1 MVEDNERG
9 TYSPPTEDHLSY
21 ETRRPAPSRDQTPIT
36 LIASGIVL
44 VVLLLAVVLF
54 YNSGLNSRKVG
65 DVGEPLAGYKDGSI
79 EEARPLGDDDLIDSA
94 TDTSATAPKFANDTE
109 APQNRDASSAAA
121 PVKPA
126 DSAENILPPA
136 KTVIKPAEPPAEKP
150 VVAADAKPVPPPVA
164 KPVET
169 PKPVEKPVAVSGGSA
184 SVQIGAFSSQ
194 AIADREYAQAAS
206 TYGLFVGGT
215 SKVVQ
220 KVEVNGSTFYR
231 TSFSGFASKE
241 KAKQFCDALKAAGK
255 SCFVK

>member
-65 DVGEPLAGYKDGSI
+65 DVGEPLAGYKDGAI
-79 EEARPLGDDDLIDSA
+79 EEAKPLSEDDLIDSA
-94 TDTSATAPKFANDTE
+94 ADTSATAPKFANDTE
-109 APQNRDASSAAA
+109 APQLRDASSAVA

-126 DSAENILPPA
+126 DAAENILPPA
-136 KTVIKPAEPPAEKP
+136 SKTAPPVFKAEDKPAP
-150 VVAADAKPVPPPVA
+150 VSDAKPAAPPV

-206 TYGLFVGGT
+206 TYGMFVGGT
-215 SKVVQ
+215 SKTVQ